1 MRRAVP
7 ALIVERVLANENA
20 PVAVDRAGV
29 GRAIAGT
36 VLRSGASVVVLLV
49 LYYAAP
55 LDRPLTI
62 ATGLVFGAALLLFG
76 LTVAFEVRGILGS
89 DRPKLRAIRAL
100 AVGVPLLL
108 VVFASTYCTVAA
120 QQTGAFSEPLSRTDG
135 LYFTVT
141 VFATVGFGDISAVT
155 ELARILVTV
164 QMVVGLITVGIIA
177 KVVLGAV
184 RVAESRRSRE
194 LHHQGVSPADTL

>member
-1 MRRAVP
+1 M
-7 ALIVERVLANENA
+7 VERV
-20 PVAVDRAGV
+20 VADEIALVVDRARV

-36 VLRSGASVVVLLV
+36 VLRSGVSVIVLLV
-49 LYYAAP
+49 VYYAAP
-55 LDRPLTI
+55 LDRPLT
-62 ATGLVFGAALLLFG
+62 AGTGLLFAGALVLFG
-76 LTVAFEVRGILGS
+76 VIVGLEVRGILGS
-89 DRPKLRAIRAL
+89 DRPKLRAVRAL

-108 VVFASTYCTVAA
+108 VVFASTYCTVAG
-120 QQTGAFSEPLSRTDG
+120 QQAGAFSEPLSRTDG

-141 VFATVGFGDISAVT
+141 VFATVGFGDIAPVT

-164 QMVVGLITVGIIA
+164 QMIVGLVVVGIIA

-194 LHHQGVSPADTL
+194 SGRTGASTDDLL